1 MVTVPYLLSPELR
14 VRIMRSRKTTG
25 PSPVSASQLRERLS
39 RQNIVETL
47 RLRIKA
53 LEEKN
58 RELTT
63 LLELARGKLALA
75 YEKNASAWSGF

>member
-1 MVTVPYLLSPELR
+1 V
-14 VRIMRSRKTTG
+14 
-25 PSPVSASQLRERLS
+25 A
-39 RQNIVETL
+39 TL

-63 LLELARGKLALA
+63 LLELAYGRLALPR
-75 YEKNASAWSGF
+75 EKNTSAGSSF

>member
-1 MVTVPYLLSPELR
+1 
-14 VRIMRSRKTTG
+14 
-25 PSPVSASQLRERLS
+25 VSAAQDRERLF

-58 RELTT
+58 RELTW
-63 LLELARGKLALA
+63 LLELAYGKLALA
-75 YEKNASAWSGF
+75 SEKNASVWRGV

>member
-1 MVTVPYLLSPELR
+1 MALPA
-14 VRIMRSRKTTG
+14 
-25 PSPVSASQLRERLS
+25 SASQDRERLS
-39 RQNIVETL
+39 KQNIVAML

-63 LLELARGKLALA
+63 LLELAYGKLALPR
-75 YEKNASAWSGF
+75 EKNASVESAF